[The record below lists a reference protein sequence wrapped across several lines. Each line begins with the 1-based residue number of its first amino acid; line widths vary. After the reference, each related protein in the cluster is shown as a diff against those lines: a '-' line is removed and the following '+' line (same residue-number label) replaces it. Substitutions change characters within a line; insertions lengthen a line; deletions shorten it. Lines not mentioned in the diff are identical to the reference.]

1 MKVRVDN
8 IPKDG
13 LRFSFSGQEDVLSQI
28 MEKFPAVSGVKID
41 PLIQGDIQLLQTT
54 DGIVLN
60 GSIRTTL
67 NLQCSRCLATFDID
81 KDLDLNFLVR
91 QVDFDGT
98 TDKDAWDS
106 QDSEI
111 VVGSEIDLGEIIVQ
125 ELLLEV
131 PMKPLCREDCQGLCP
146 RCGALRG
153 SDDCDCPLEV
163 SADPRWEQLTN
174 LVKK

>member
-1 MKVRVDN
+1 M
-8 IPKDG
+8 
-13 LRFSFSGQEDVLSQI
+13 
-28 MEKFPAVSGVKID
+28 
-41 PLIQGDIQLLQTT
+41 
-54 DGIVLN
+54 N

-163 SADPRWEQLTN
+163 SVDPRWEQLTN